1 MPVSANS
8 PAWARELALAYESG
22 AYGQFVLYGNVHD
35 RMAVGNEL
43 VNLGAYLENEL
54 LAAFVV
60 VFSYDLGNG
69 LTIERGGEIIEKWGG
84 ANLDKL
90 PSDPLASIQYV
101 GRYLKYLGNLRAL
114 RREASSSS
122 FLRQVRATNME
133 VSRACYAIGRRSRHI
148 VSCRLRASWSPT
160 I

>member
-35 RMAVGNEL
+35 RMPVGTEL

-54 LAAFVV
+54 LAGFAV

-84 ANLDKL
+84 ANLAKL
-90 PSDPLASIQYV
+90 PSEPLASIQYV
-101 GRYLKYLGNLRAL
+101 ARYLKYLGNLRAL
-114 RREASSSS
+114 RREIPSSIAMFIRGIEQLIPAAGSGYEHGSLTSLLRDWAS
-122 FLRQVRATNME
+122 E
-133 VSRACYAIGRRSRHI
+133 
-148 VSCRLRASWSPT
+148 
-160 I
+160 